1 MNYFVISQSICLTS
15 VVCVSEV
22 MAVSLCSD
30 DYGDHSFQLPDFWYS
45 SPYSWFCSVEV
56 RFHNAGITDEWEM
69 YEHVEVKLPDP
80 VIGQLTHFFRSVPS
94 SDPYTKL
101 KAEVIRVIGSS
112 MQLKQAKNE
121 VSKSSGLLSRRK
133 IESNARET
141 FLISLPPLTRKFLEL
156 SPKSLTLEQLA
167 EMAENVHKALPDLQ
181 ITSALSKIGSS
192 QSAVDTKKLEE
203 RINALEEQVAE
214 LYIER
219 GDLDYFGPLD
229 LNYDPPRADP
239 DDREIK
245 ICYYH
250 TKFGDKARKCQPPCV
265 ITDYVLNFQ
274 F

>member
-1 MNYFVISQSICLTS
+1 
-15 VVCVSEV
+15 
-22 MAVSLCSD
+22 MAVSLFTD

-56 RFHNAGITDEWEM
+56 SFHNAGITDEWEM
-69 YEHVEVKLPDP
+69 YEHVEVKLPDR

-101 KAEVIRVIGSS
+101 KAEVIRVIGPST
-112 MQLKQAKNE
+112 QLKQAKSE
-121 VSKSSGLLSRRK
+121 VSKPSGLLSRRK

-141 FLISLPPLTRKFLEL
+141 FLDSLSPLTRKFVEL
-156 SPKSLTLEQLA
+156 SPKSLTSEQLA
-167 EMAENVHKALPDLQ
+167 EMADNVHKALPDLQ

-192 QSAVDTKKLEE
+192 RSAADTKKLEE

-219 GDLDYFGPLD
+219 EDCDDFGPLD
-229 LNYDPPRADP
+229 LNYDPPRVDFT
-239 DDREIK
+239 DQEIK

-250 TKFGDKARKCQPPCV
+250 RKFGDKARKCRPPCMF
-265 ITDYVLNFQ
+265 TDYVSNFQ